1 MGIGAD
7 LAEGCR
13 RRRRA
18 AAEPSAQ
25 TRPGALRPVP
35 PPVPTGVSGA
45 EARRPGKAS
54 HFSVNWA
61 AGAADLE
68 VLDAT
73 TGRRRCGGASRLCK
87 HALSSRWA
95 RLHGKV
101 GDGAP
106 SRRVCPGGGGTKLA
120 PGRPLPELPASAGR
134 PSGSRRAAKGR
145 TRDPGAS
152 AGRPSLPR
160 PGETQGGRHPGRARG
175 ARPHRGSAAPSLLSH
190 S

>member
-1 MGIGAD
+1 M
-7 LAEGCR
+7 
-13 RRRRA
+13 
-18 AAEPSAQ
+18 
-25 TRPGALRPVP
+25 P

-106 SRRVCPGGGGTKLA
+106 EPPGL
-120 PGRPLPELPASAGR
+120 PRGRGHEAGPR
-134 PSGSRRAAKGR
+134 PSP
-145 TRDPGAS
+145 PGTPGKRGPAQRLT
-152 AGRPSLPR
+152 AG
-160 PGETQGGRHPGRARG
+160 GEEAY
-175 ARPHRGSAAPSLLSH
+175 A
-190 S
+190 